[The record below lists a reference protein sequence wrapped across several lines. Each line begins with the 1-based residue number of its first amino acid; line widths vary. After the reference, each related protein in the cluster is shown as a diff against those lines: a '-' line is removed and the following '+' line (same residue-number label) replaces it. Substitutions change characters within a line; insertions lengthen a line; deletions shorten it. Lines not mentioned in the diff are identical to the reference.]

1 MQREAGQ
8 SSLFG
13 WSQNP
18 PTRIVEKES
27 EIENRLSEVDPDMLS
42 PRDAMDLIY
51 ELRGM
56 LKERHEWLEE

>member
-1 MQREAGQ
+1 
-8 SSLFG
+8 
-13 WSQNP
+13 
-18 PTRIVEKES
+18 VEKAS
-27 EIENRLSEVDPDMLS
+27 EVENRLSEVDPDMLS